1 MRYVELK
8 PARQSSAGGVTY
20 GICGLYYWIA
30 SRLNLDYML
39 SSPALAMTNSLVF
52 YVLNLEAK

>member
-1 MRYVELK
+1 MRYVAMR

-30 SRLNLDYML
+30 SRLNLGCML
-39 SSPALAMTNSLVF
+39 SFPALAKTVRRD
-52 YVLNLEAK
+52 VRRRT